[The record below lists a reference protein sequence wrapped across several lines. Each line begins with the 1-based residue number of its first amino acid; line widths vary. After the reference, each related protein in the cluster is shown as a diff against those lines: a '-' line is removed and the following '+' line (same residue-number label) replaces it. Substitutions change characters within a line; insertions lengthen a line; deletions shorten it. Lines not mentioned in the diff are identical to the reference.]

1 MKSIRL
7 FAAVSLGPELQ
18 QKFDSLLGQAASIP
32 SDIRWVKPDN
42 LHLTLKFFGEM
53 NDEKLPL
60 VIDLLAKVAARHSP
74 FSLAAEGLDAFPNP
88 RQPKALFV
96 PLSSGTDALSA
107 LALDIEQTSKVF
119 VLKPGEE
126 KFKAH
131 ITLGRVKSEKGL
143 VPVLEK
149 LNFLCAQPLGEM
161 AVDSFYLYE
170 SHLTSEGSVYTRLRE
185 FFLSGFA

>member
-7 FAAVSLGPELQ
+7 FAAVPLGQEIQ

-60 VIDLLAKVAARHSP
+60 VTDLLAKVAARHSA
-74 FSLAAEGLDAFPNP
+74 FSLTAEGLNAFPNL

-96 PLSSGTDALSA
+96 SLRSGNDALSA

-126 KFKAH
+126 RFKAH

-143 VPVLEK
+143 PQVLEK
-149 LNFLCAQPLGEM
+149 LNLLCAAPLGEIS
-161 AVDSFYLYE
+161 VGSFYLYE
-170 SHLTSEGSVYTRLRE
+170 SQLTSEGSVYTRLRE
-185 FFLSGFA
+185 FFLAK

>member
-7 FAAVSLGPELQ
+7 FAAVPLSPELQ
-18 QKFDSLLGQAASIP
+18 QKFDSILGQMASFP
-32 SDIRWVKPDN
+32 SDIRWVKPAN

-60 VIDLLAKVAARHSP
+60 VIDLLAKVAARHRP
-74 FSLAAEGLDAFPNP
+74 FSLTAEGLDAFRDL

-96 PLSSGTDALSA
+96 SLRSGTDALPA

-126 KFKAH
+126 RFKAH
-131 ITLGRVKSEKGL
+131 VTLGRVKSEKGL
-143 VPVLEK
+143 PQVLEK
-149 LNFLCAQPLGEM
+149 LNLLCAAPLGEM
-161 AVDSFYLYE
+161 RVDSFYLYE
-170 SHLTSEGSVYTRLRE
+170 SQLTSEGSVYTRLRE
-185 FFLSGFA
+185 FFLSK